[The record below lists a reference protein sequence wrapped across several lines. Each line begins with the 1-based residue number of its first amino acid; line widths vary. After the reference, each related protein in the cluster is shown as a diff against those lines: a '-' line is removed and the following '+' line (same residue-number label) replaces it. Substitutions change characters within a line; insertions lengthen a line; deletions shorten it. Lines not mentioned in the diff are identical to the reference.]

1 MPWTRASGGTRP
13 RPSGAGGPLVRLG
26 QAEGR
31 AITLR
36 RPAEPAGQVPVARA
50 EQLHRGGQQDGTD
63 DRRVEQ
69 HGHRQADAHLL
80 ELDHGQ
86 GREGEENEDHD
97 HGGGGDDPGGG
108 LDANRHGLVSLA
120 GAVVTLPDPEGPTFW
135 APYGSWRVPAR

>member
-1 MPWTRASGGTRP
+1 
-13 RPSGAGGPLVRLG
+13 LVRLG

-86 GREGEENEDHD
+86 GREGEEMKTMTAAAAVTT
-97 HGGGGDDPGGG
+97 P
-108 LDANRHGLVSLA
+108 
-120 GAVVTLPDPEGPTFW
+120 AVVLMPTVTAW
-135 APYGSWRVPAR
+135 SVWPVRS